1 MRRKKLQVSSSS
13 WVLIFFGICSNIILE
28 ASSFQNF
35 KLEFKDKVYSNTIK
49 TVQLF
54 PSEDILA
61 FPAIQ
66 LQSRQTLELHFDDL
80 RAQSTTYNYTIVH
93 CNADWTPSDLMK
105 SQYLDGYQD
114 YFITEFAYSFN
125 TYVPYTHYSLR
136 LPNAQ
141 IKPTLSGNYLLVVYK
156 DNPNEPILT
165 KRFVVFEDIANFS
178 GRIRRPSKVETMD
191 THQELDFNL
200 NHSGY
205 EIPNA
210 FTDLHISLLQ
220 NQSWS
225 SSIHS
230 LKPRFIQN
238 YLLNYDFDRENQF
251 EGGNE
256 WRVFD
261 TKDDRNLSMNIR
273 KIELDT
279 NLTYY
284 LETDQSRS
292 INRYTTWDDIN
303 GLFVIRTTTGTDN
316 QTESDYVW
324 VDFFL
329 QIEEP
334 FRNQDAYVTGAFS
347 NWSCLNEYKMFY
359 DYSLGVYRKKI
370 LLKQGYY
377 NYMYSLADSPNSGLS
392 LDDLEGNHWETENS
406 YQLIAYHREIG
417 LRYDRVIAFSQFSSS
432 DLY

>member
-1 MRRKKLQVSSSS
+1 M
-13 WVLIFFGICSNIILE
+13 
-28 ASSFQNF
+28 NF
-35 KLEFKDKVYSNTIK
+35 KHLQIPFGSLLLIYFGFFLQLTVNAIGNQDFNIDFKDKIYRDHIK

-54 PSEDILA
+54 PSNDILA
-61 FPAIQ
+61 FPAIL

-80 RAQSTTYNYTIVH
+80 KAQSTTYNYTIVH

-105 SQYLDGYQD
+105 SQYLEGYQD

-136 LPNAQ
+136 IPNAQ
-141 IKPTLSGNYLLVVYK
+141 IQPILSGNYLLVVYK
-156 DNPNEPILT
+156 DKVDEPILT
-165 KRFVVFEDIANFS
+165 KRFVIYEEIANFS

-210 FTDLHISLLQ
+210 FTDLHVSLLQ
-220 NQSWS
+220 NQSWA
-225 SSIHS
+225 SSIDN

-238 YLLNYDFDRENQF
+238 YLLNYDFDLENQF
-251 EGGNE
+251 PGGNE

-284 LETDQSRS
+284 LETDQSRA

-303 GLFVIRTTTGTDN
+303 GMFVIRTTTGTDN

-329 QIEEP
+329 KIEEP
-334 FRNQDAYVTGAFS
+334 FRNEDAYVTGAFS
-347 NWSCLNEYKMFY
+347 NWTCLESYKMTY

-377 NYMYSLADSPNSGLS
+377 NYMYSLAESPNSGLS

>member
-1 MRRKKLQVSSSS
+1 M
-13 WVLIFFGICSNIILE
+13 
-28 ASSFQNF
+28 NF
-35 KLEFKDKVYSNTIK
+35 KHLQIPFGSLLLIYFGFFLQLTVNAIGNQDFNIDFKDKIYRDHIK

-54 PSEDILA
+54 PSNDILA
-61 FPAIQ
+61 FPAIL

-80 RAQSTTYNYTIVH
+80 KAQSTTYNYTIVH
-93 CNADWTPSDLMK
+93 CNEDWTPSDLMK
-105 SQYLDGYQD
+105 SQYLEGYQD

-136 LPNAQ
+136 IPNAQ
-141 IKPTLSGNYLLVVYK
+141 IQPILSGNYLLVVYK
-156 DNPNEPILT
+156 DKVDEPILT
-165 KRFVVFEDIANFS
+165 KRFVIYEEIANFS

-210 FTDLHISLLQ
+210 FTDLHVSLLQ
-220 NQSWS
+220 NQSWA
-225 SSIHS
+225 SSIDN

-238 YLLNYDFDRENQF
+238 YLLNYDFDLENQF
-251 EGGNE
+251 PGGNE

-284 LETDQSRS
+284 LETDQSRA

-303 GLFVIRTTTGTDN
+303 
-316 QTESDYVW
+316 
-324 VDFFL
+324 
-329 QIEEP
+329 
-334 FRNQDAYVTGAFS
+334 
-347 NWSCLNEYKMFY
+347 
-359 DYSLGVYRKKI
+359 
-370 LLKQGYY
+370 
-377 NYMYSLADSPNSGLS
+377 
-392 LDDLEGNHWETENS
+392 
-406 YQLIAYHREIG
+406 
-417 LRYDRVIAFSQFSSS
+417 
-432 DLY
+432 